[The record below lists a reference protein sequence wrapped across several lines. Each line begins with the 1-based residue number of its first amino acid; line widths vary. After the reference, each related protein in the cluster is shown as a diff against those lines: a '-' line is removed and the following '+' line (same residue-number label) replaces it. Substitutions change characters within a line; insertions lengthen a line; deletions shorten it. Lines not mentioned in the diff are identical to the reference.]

1 MDHYNRGRLSLSDE
15 GYNEIMVKISENE
28 WKVGEKLPSESQL
41 CKMFGVSRTS
51 VRAALQNL
59 QGRGIIVTMQGVGS
73 FVHKTPNEQNVPGVD
88 ITSDIS
94 SDEFKDFFEFRQAI
108 EFKAIDAF
116 VKKATLQEEEHLREL
131 VEQMKEAAAGNDKKT
146 FAMLDFDFHMTI
158 IKGAKNSFLDSAMNT
173 NKDIFFH
180 YMSEIIRL
188 TRKPLNVLAEEHE
201 QLYSLLKTKK
211 PKQAREHLYNDNTY
225 YHVAYFSPETEKKA
239 VERVPDEE

>member
-15 GYNEIMVKISENE
+15 VYNEIMVKISENE

-73 FVHKTPNEQNVPGVD
+73 FVHMSPNEQYTPGVD

-94 SDEFKDFFEFRQAI
+94 SDAFKDFFEFRQAI

-116 VKKATLQEEEHLREL
+116 VKRATLQEEERLRDL
-131 VEQMKEAAAGNDKKT
+131 VEQMRRIAAEDDKKA
-146 FAMLDFDFHMTI
+146 FSMVDFDFHMTI
-158 IKGAKNSFLDSAMNT
+158 IKGAKNIFLDNAMDM

-180 YMSEIIRL
+180 YMSEITRL
-188 TRKPLNVLAEEHE
+188 TRKPLSVLAEEHA
-201 QLYSLLKTKK
+201 QLYTLLKTKK
-211 PKQAREHLYNDNTY
+211 PKQAKDHLYNDNTY
-225 YHVAYFSPETEKKA
+225 YHVAYFSAGSEKKT
-239 VERVPDEE
+239 VERDPDEE